1 LKNIIL
7 FVGAILGTVF
17 LVAGVV
23 TIGRHDRT
31 GWWYL
36 VLALL
41 CFALAGG
48 PGQRL
53 RDFVF
58 PRRPD
63 A

>member
-1 LKNIIL
+1 LKNTIL

-23 TIGRHDRT
+23 TIGRDDRT

-41 CFALAGG
+41 CFVLAGV

-53 RDFVF
+53 RDFVV
-58 PRRPD
+58 RRRRD
-63 A
+63 V

>member
-1 LKNIIL
+1 LKNTIL

-17 LVAGVV
+17 LVTGVV
-23 TIGRHDRT
+23 TIGRDDRT

-41 CFALAGG
+41 CFVLAGV

-53 RDFVF
+53 RDFVVR
-58 PRRPD
+58 RRPD
-63 A
+63 V